1 MSSRIF
7 FNIRPFQSRVAYV
20 SEGSLRDIFYQRESS
35 PTLVGAIYK
44 GRVSR
49 LSKGLNYAFVDIG
62 LDKAGFLYG
71 KDVNDGKRPLSR
83 ELQVGQEV
91 MVQIKSDA
99 NRDKGTRLSMNI
111 ALPGKYLVYIP
122 GQKGGKNAVSR
133 RIMDRKEKS
142 RLSKIL
148 EGFKEPCAL
157 LVRTLGEGKSLEDF
171 TKDLES
177 LKNQWQNLQELF
189 QEKTSVGEIRKSPSL
204 ELSYLRDFSDSI
216 DEIFVDNKET
226 YQEMKAFLKITR
238 PEWKSH
244 LKLHSKKEPL
254 FEAFSIESQIEEI
267 FSRKVRMKNGG
278 FLVIEE
284 LEAFTVID
292 VNSGRHM
299 GKKTPA
305 STILDLN
312 MEAAEMIARQVRLR
326 HLAGIILV
334 DFIDMESP
342 EDGEKLVSCLQEGFA
357 EDKSCPRVFPMGELG
372 MVQITRKR
380 TYPSLSA
387 FVSEK
392 CTHCSGQGRLKS
404 VSSVAIE
411 VLIALEKFALSRQT
425 WFKRKLSVRVFCHSD
440 IKSWIEKQPRTL
452 DFLKKE
458 FAIFLELVPKKQF
471 SLNRFEI
478 KKSS

>member
-1 MSSRIF
+1 M
-7 FNIRPFQSRVAYV
+7 
-20 SEGSLRDIFYQRESS
+20 
-35 PTLVGAIYK
+35 
-44 GRVSR
+44 
-49 LSKGLNYAFVDIG
+49 
-62 LDKAGFLYG
+62 
-71 KDVNDGKRPLSR
+71 
-83 ELQVGQEV
+83 
-91 MVQIKSDA
+91 
-99 NRDKGTRLSMNI
+99 
-111 ALPGKYLVYIP
+111 
-122 GQKGGKNAVSR
+122 
-133 RIMDRKEKS
+133 
-142 RLSKIL
+142 
-148 EGFKEPCAL
+148 
-157 LVRTLGEGKSLEDF
+157 RTLGEGKSLEDF

-380 TYPSLSA
+380 TYPIFIRLCFGKMHSL
-387 FVSEK
+387 FRPG
-392 CTHCSGQGRLKS
+392 TLK
-404 VSSVAIE
+404 I
-411 VLIALEKFALSRQT
+411 R
-425 WFKRKLSVRVFCHSD
+425 
-440 IKSWIEKQPRTL
+440 
-452 DFLKKE
+452 
-458 FAIFLELVPKKQF
+458 
-471 SLNRFEI
+471 
-478 KKSS
+478 